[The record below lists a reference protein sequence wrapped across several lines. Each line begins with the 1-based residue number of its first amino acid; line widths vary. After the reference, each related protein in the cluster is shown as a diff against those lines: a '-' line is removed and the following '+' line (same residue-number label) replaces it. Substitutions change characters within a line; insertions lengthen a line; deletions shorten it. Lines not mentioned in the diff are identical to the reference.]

1 MQSEFGKLPSM
12 PQFSPLNNL
21 PASMK
26 ALVRPMLFASVG
38 LHALLLFVPLPGEK
52 QESKPPQEKTVKVT
66 QLPPTSKITGAKPTV
81 KPSLASKSLVVP
93 RRLISRSQSAIPP
106 IPSQARPVSQAAP
119 ASQATQPESEAQSS
133 SAADPSSPLATFP
146 HFPGA
151 QPGCLGVPSCYSTG
165 KDLAIVSG
173 YFEKELPNK
182 KYKVQPSPPESD
194 RKVYE
199 ISKDGARLFLSLIFD
214 GNSTLYVLADAPRS
228 LADLQKTV
236 QIPPEFTNN
245 ILSQLSQSVSG
256 SELVSNLD
264 PTPNNFADPNAFFT
278 SLGGSDREGFEVSA
292 ETNPEVESLKLVS
305 GQAPQQLFGSFFRGS
320 LQNSGF
326 ESTSIAGGYGGGD
339 LYQIKKGSSKP
350 FYLNLVPTKD
360 GTSTIV
366 VVWRSQPV

>member
-1 MQSEFGKLPSM
+1 M
-12 PQFSPLNNL
+12 PQVSPLNNL
-21 PASMK
+21 PAPVR

-38 LHALLLFVPLPGEK
+38 LHALLLFVPFPSAK

-66 QLPPTSKITGAKPTV
+66 QLPSTSKIAGAKPTI
-81 KPSLASKSLVVP
+81 KPSLAPKSLIVP
-93 RRLISRSQSAIPP
+93 KRLTARPQSAIPP
-106 IPSQARPVSQAAP
+106 IPSPIKPVPQAEPAPQKVQP
-119 ASQATQPESEAQSS
+119 ASEAHSS
-133 SAADPSSPLATFP
+133 SAADPNNPLNPFP

-151 QPGCLGVPSCYSTG
+151 QPGCLGVPSCYATG
-165 KDLAIVSG
+165 KDLAIVSS
-173 YFEKELPNK
+173 YFEKELPIK
-182 KYKVQPSPPESD
+182 KYTIQPSLDESD

-199 ISKDGARLFLSLIFD
+199 ISRDGAKQFLSLIFD
-214 GNSTLYVLADAPRS
+214 GTSTLYVLADAPRS

-256 SELVSNLD
+256 SELSSDLN
-264 PTPNNFADPNAFFT
+264 PTPDNFADPNAFFT
-278 SLGGSDREGFEVSA
+278 SLGGADAQGFDVAA
-292 ETNPEVESLKLVS
+292 EANPEVESLKLVQ
-305 GQAPQQLFGSFFRGS
+305 GKTPTQLFSSFFSGS
-320 LQNSGF
+320 LQNNGF
-326 ESTSIAGGYGGGD
+326 ESTPIASGYGGGE

>member
-1 MQSEFGKLPSM
+1 M

-21 PASMK
+21 PAPVR

-38 LHALLLFVPLPGEK
+38 LHALLLFVPFPNAN

-66 QLPPTSKITGAKPTV
+66 QLPSTSKITGAKPTV
-81 KPSLASKSLVVP
+81 KPSLAPKSLVVP
-93 RRLISRSQSAIPP
+93 KRLISRPQSAIPP
-106 IPSQARPVSQAAP
+106 IPSPIRPVSQAEPAPQKVQP
-119 ASQATQPESEAQSS
+119 ASAAEPP
-133 SAADPSSPLATFP
+133 SAADPNNPLNTFP

-151 QPGCLGVPSCYSTG
+151 QPGCLGVPSCYATG
-165 KDLAIVSG
+165 KDLAIVSS
-173 YFEKELPNK
+173 YFEKELLNK
-182 KYKVQPSPPESD
+182 KYTVQPSPPESD

-199 ISKDGARLFLSLIFD
+199 ISKDGTKQFLSLIFD
-214 GNSTLYVLADAPRS
+214 GTSTLYVLADAPRS
-228 LADLQKTV
+228 FADLQKTV

-256 SELVSNLD
+256 SELSSDLN
-264 PTPNNFADPNAFFT
+264 PTPDIFADPNSFFT
-278 SLGGSDREGFEVSA
+278 SLGGADAQGFEVAA
-292 ETNPEVESLKLVS
+292 ETNPEVESLKLVQ
-305 GQAPQQLFGSFFRGS
+305 GKTTTQLFSSFFNSS
-320 LQNSGF
+320 LQSNGF

-360 GTSTIV
+360 GASTIV

>member
-1 MQSEFGKLPSM
+1 
-12 PQFSPLNNL
+12 
-21 PASMK
+21 
-26 ALVRPMLFASVG
+26 
-38 LHALLLFVPLPGEK
+38 
-52 QESKPPQEKTVKVT
+52 
-66 QLPPTSKITGAKPTV
+66 SKITGAKPTV
-81 KPSLASKSLVVP
+81 KPSLTPRRSVVP
-93 RRLISRSQSAIPP
+93 NRLTARPQSAIPP
-106 IPSQARPVSQAAP
+106 IPSQTKPPTESAP
-119 ASQATQPESEAQSS
+119 QEAQSA
-133 SAADPSSPLATFP
+133 SAAEQSSTADPNNPLTTFP

-165 KDLAIVSG
+165 KALAIVSG

-182 KYKVQPSPPESD
+182 KYTVQPSPLESD

-199 ISKDGARLFLSLIFD
+199 ISKDGTKLFLSLIFD

-236 QIPPEFTNN
+236 QISPEFTNN

-256 SELVSNLD
+256 SELASNLD
-264 PTPNNFADPNAFFT
+264 PTPNKFADPNAFFT
-278 SLGGSDREGFEVSA
+278 SLGGADAEGFEVSA
-292 ETNPEVESLKLVS
+292 EANSEVESLKLVS
-305 GQAPQQLFGSFFRGS
+305 GQAPQQLFSSFFSGN

-326 ESTSIAGGYGGGD
+326 ESTPISSGYGGGD

-366 VVWRSQPV
+366 VVWRSQPT